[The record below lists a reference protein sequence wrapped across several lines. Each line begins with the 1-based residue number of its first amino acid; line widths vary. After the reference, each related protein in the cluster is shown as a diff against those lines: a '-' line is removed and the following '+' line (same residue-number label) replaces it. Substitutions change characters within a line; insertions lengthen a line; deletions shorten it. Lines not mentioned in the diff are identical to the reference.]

1 MLILTIT
8 ISMLCFL
15 NPALNAFFLL
25 TLCFPGTFCV
35 VHYMKEHNDKKVTR
49 LGLRAI
55 AYLSVASIFWISD
68 KMFCGFWEALG
79 PPCLPRILAH
89 LGLLFRQR
97 RHLLLR
103 IRRRQSLSC
112 SPASGNPV
120 LAVQLWQFHTFTSS
134 QWRAKPKTIRTT

>member
-68 KMFCGFWEALG
+68 KMFCGFW
-79 PPCLPRILAH
+79 RR
-89 LGLLFRQR
+89 LGLPVFHGFWHILVSFFANDAISFCAFVDAKAFHAHQR
-97 RHLLLR
+97 PE
-103 IRRRQSLSC
+103 IRYWPYNFGISYVHVK
-112 SPASGNPV
+112 PV
-120 LAVQLWQFHTFTSS
+120 KSKA
-134 QWRAKPKTIRTT
+134 